1 MGVTTA
7 RERRSAGRGGRG
19 AAAGR
24 GARGPL
30 AFFKICSA
38 DAHLLTARPLMAGAG
53 VQAVAHPESKAS
65 AATLLAV
72 FMAAPSLQL
81 RLHWLYIFNALHL

>member
-1 MGVTTA
+1 MG
-7 RERRSAGRGGRG
+7 AGGG
-19 AAAGR
+19 AAAG
-24 GARGPL
+24 GARRVRAL
-30 AFFKICSA
+30 AFFEIRSA
-38 DAHLLTARPLMAGAG
+38 HAHLLTARPLMAGAG
-53 VQAVAHPESKAS
+53 VQAQAAPVESKAS

>member
-1 MGVTTA
+1 MRAARVGVGGGVP
-7 RERRSAGRGGRG
+7 RAGRR
-19 AAAGR
+19 
-24 GARGPL
+24 ARPL
-30 AFFKICSA
+30 AFFEIRSA
-38 DAHLLTARPLMAGAG
+38 HAHLLTARPLMAGAG
-53 VQAVAHPESKAS
+53 VQAQAAPVESKAS

>member
-1 MGVTTA
+1 MRAARVGEGGGVPRAGPA
-7 RERRSAGRGGRG
+7 R
-19 AAAGR
+19 AASSVFKFR
-24 GARGPL
+24 CAR
-30 AFFKICSA
+30 
-38 DAHLLTARPLMAGAG
+38 AHLLTARPLMAGAG
-53 VQAVAHPESKAS
+53 VQAQAAPVESKAS